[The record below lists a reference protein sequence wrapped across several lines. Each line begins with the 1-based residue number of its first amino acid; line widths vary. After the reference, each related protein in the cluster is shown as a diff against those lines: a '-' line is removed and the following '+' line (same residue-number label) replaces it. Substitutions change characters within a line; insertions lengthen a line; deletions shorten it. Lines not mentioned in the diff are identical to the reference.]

1 MMQFKIDE
9 NLPMEFAAMLRAAG
23 HDAVSLLDQGLDGAG
38 DSAVAEKCRT
48 ERRAIVTLDLDFSDI
63 RQYPPEEYQ
72 GLIVLRV
79 GHQEKRHLIRL
90 FGQVI
95 PFTRSFRALEITAR
109 PPSPSSAK
117 DPGSGR
123 AVGT

>member
-9 NLPMEFAAMLRAAG
+9 NLPMEFAAMLRTAG
-23 HDAVSLLDQGLDGAG
+23 HDTVSVLDQGLGGAG
-38 DSAVAEKCRT
+38 DSTVAEKCRT

-79 GHQEKRHLIRL
+79 GHQEKRHLIRV

-95 PFTRSFRALEITAR
+95 PLLESEPLAGRLWITDEIGVR
-109 PPSPSSAK
+109 IRE
-117 DPGSGR
+117 GE
-123 AVGT
+123 V